1 MNADNFRDA
10 NTAVSVPGE
19 TSSLVREVSDYH
31 HHNGGENN
39 IIEKTPEQLSDMFQ
53 PSVLLNKTNSS
64 EISCCHN
71 EQIPKM
77 LLRKI
82 KKKKNQNTKPVKRW
96 FRGRADADKIERQ
109 DTSTGVSERENCNDE
124 YPVSLQIQPVTC
136 GESVLNS
143 SILDEVLSE
152 KKRVIPL
159 FFKKTLT
166 NKEKVHVY

>member
-1 MNADNFRDA
+1 MNVNNFHNS
-10 NTAVSVPGE
+10 NTTVSVLGE
-19 TSSLVREVSDYH
+19 ASSLVREVSDYH
-31 HHNGGENN
+31 LHNGGEKN

-64 EISCCHN
+64 EISCCYN

-77 LLRKI
+77 PQKKI
-82 KKKKNQNTKPVKRW
+82 KKKRSKNSRPVKRW
-96 FRGRADADKIERQ
+96 FRGRTNANKIEHQ
-109 DTSTGVSERENCNDE
+109 ESSTGVSKRENCNDE
-124 YPVSLQIQPVTC
+124 CPVSLQIQPITC

-159 FFKKTLT
+159 IF
-166 NKEKVHVY
+166 